1 MKEIRTPLTPEIIDG
16 LQAGD
21 EVLLTGVIYTARDVV
36 HQRLCRLLQQNEP
49 LPIELAGNI
58 IYFAGPTPTPPGRP
72 VGSAGPTTS
81 SRMDAFSPT
90 LIRHGLSGM
99 IGKGNRS
106 QAVIQAMQEEGAI
119 YFAAIGGAGALIA
132 QRITHSEVV
141 AYEDLGPEAIYR
153 MQVEALPLI
162 VAIDRRGNN
171 LYESGP
177 ATYAQ
182 KMKEEKGF

>member
-1 MKEIRTPLTPEIIDG
+1 MKEIRTPLTPEVIDT

-36 HQRLCRLLQQNEP
+36 HQRLCNLIAKDEP
-49 LPIELAGNI
+49 LPIELQGNL

-81 SRMDAFSPT
+81 GRMDAFSPT

-106 QAVIQAMQEEGAI
+106 KEVIDAMMEKGAV

-132 QRITHSEVV
+132 QRITASEVV

-153 MQVEALPLI
+153 MTVEKLPLI
-162 VAIDRRGNN
+162 VAIDRQGRN
-171 LYESGP
+171 LYETGP
-177 ATYAQ
+177 ATFARRN
-182 KMKEEKGF
+182 

>member
-1 MKEIRTPLTPEIIDG
+1 MKEIRTPLTPEVIDT
-16 LQAGD
+16 LKAGD

-36 HQRLCRLLQQNEP
+36 HQRLCALIEKGEA
-49 LPIELAGNI
+49 LPIQLEGNL

-81 SRMDAFSPT
+81 GRMDAFSPT
-90 LIRHGLSGM
+90 LIRQGLSGM

-106 QAVIQAMQEEGAI
+106 KDVVDAMKEQGAV

-132 QRITHSEVV
+132 QRITASEVV

-153 MQVEALPLI
+153 MTVQALPLI
-162 VAIDRRGNN
+162 VAIDRSGGN

-177 ATYAQ
+177 AAYAR
-182 KMKEEKGF
+182 

>member
-1 MKEIRTPLTPEIIDG
+1 MKEIRTPLTPEIIDA
-16 LQAGD
+16 LEAGD
-21 EVLLTGVIYTARDVV
+21 EVLLTGDIYTARDVV
-36 HQRLCRLLQQNEP
+36 HQRLCNLIQKGEP
-49 LPIELAGNI
+49 LPIQLEGNL

-90 LIRHGLSGM
+90 LIRQGLCGM

-106 QAVIQAMQEEGAI
+106 KEVVQAMQERGAV

-132 QRITHSEVV
+132 QRITRSEVV

-153 MQVEALPLI
+153 MSVVALPLI

-171 LYESGP
+171 LYENGP
-177 ATYAQ
+177 AHYV
-182 KMKEEKGF
+182 KLSSLD

>member
-1 MKEIRTPLTPEIIDG
+1 MKEIRTPLTPQVIDE
-16 LQAGD
+16 LKAGD

-36 HQRLCRLLQQNEP
+36 HQRLCALIEKGEP
-49 LPIELAGNI
+49 LPIELKGNL

-81 SRMDAFSPT
+81 GRMDAFSPT

-106 QAVIQAMQEEGAI
+106 KEVVDAMKEKGAV

-132 QRITHSEVV
+132 QRITASEVV

-153 MQVEALPLI
+153 MTVEALPLI
-162 VAIDRRGNN
+162 VAIDRKGGN

-177 ATYAQ
+177 AAYA
-182 KMKEEKGF
+182 KKD